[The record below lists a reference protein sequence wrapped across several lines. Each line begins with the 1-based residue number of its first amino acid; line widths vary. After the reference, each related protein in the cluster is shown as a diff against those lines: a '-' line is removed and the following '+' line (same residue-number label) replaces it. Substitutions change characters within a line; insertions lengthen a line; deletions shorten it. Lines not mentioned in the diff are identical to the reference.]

1 MGKTLRNVSY
11 SAVTKIRLVGRLIY
25 IVYFAINAARQNKNT
40 NRHTVTQYTN
50 IKLQPIQRI
59 KTIY

>member
-1 MGKTLRNVSY
+1 MRKNMLY
-11 SAVTKIRLVGRLIY
+11 AHFAEICIY

-40 NRHTVTQYTN
+40 NRHTDTQYTN

-59 KTIY
+59 RTIY